1 MHDFLRAIGFKSVR
15 TEKDFNPILNDAA
28 MDHDNREIV
37 VKSDDCYICRITKY
51 YSDDAKI
58 GLEIYGEYIED
69 DVFRME
75 YYHPFFN
82 SDCVSAREPVELQR
96 HAATNSYAGICDDD
110 RLDISIIFY
119 LNEEGS
125 VRSSLFDEKRF
136 DDKTIYF
143 SGLCKAGRVLLPV
156 LPSIKSENSK
166 VKDKVSRFCA
176 DSEINDDDFDDDNT
190 DFFPD
195 FMPDFEK
202 RLKKDD
208 VYTIVN
214 TFLMPYGV
222 ETDQYMVLGEI
233 NTVRKVQ
240 NKTSGE
246 NVYII
251 RLTAKMIQM
260 DICVNEGDIQGVP
273 MPGRRFKGIIWLQG
287 RIE

>member
-1 MHDFLRAIGFKSVR
+1 MHDFLRAIGFRNVK

-37 VKSDDCYICRITKY
+37 LKSDDCYVCRITKY

-156 LPSIKSENSK
+156 LPSIRSENSR
-166 VKDKVSRFCA
+166 VKDKVGRFCA
-176 DSEINDDDFDDDNT
+176 DSEVEDIDEDDENVDL
-190 DFFPD
+190 FPD
-195 FMPDFEK
+195 FTPDFEK

-233 NTVRKVQ
+233 NAVRRVQ

-246 NVYII
+246 YVYII
-251 RLTAKMIQM
+251 RLTAKNIQM
-260 DICVNEGDIQGVP
+260 DICVNEGDIQGAP
-273 MPGRRFKGIIWLQG
+273 EPGRRFKGIIWLQG

>member
-1 MHDFLRAIGFKSVR
+1 MHDFLRAIGFRNIK

-28 MDHDNREIV
+28 QDNDNREIV
-37 VKSDDCYICRITKY
+37 LKSDDCYVCRITKY
-51 YSDDAKI
+51 YSEDAKI

-82 SDCVSAREPVELQR
+82 SDCVSAKEPVELQR

-119 LNEEGS
+119 LNEAGLN
-125 VRSSLFDEKRF
+125 RKSLFDERRF
-136 DDKTIYF
+136 EDKTIYF
-143 SGLCKAGRVLLPV
+143 SALCKVGRVLLPV
-156 LPSIKSENSK
+156 LPSLKGENSV
-166 VKDKVSRFCA
+166 VKDKVSKFCA
-176 DSEINDDDFDDDNT
+176 EAEIDSADFDEDMSDYI
-190 DFFPD
+190 PD
-195 FMPDFEK
+195 FLPDFEK

-233 NTVRKVQ
+233 DSVRTVKNNV
-240 NKTSGE
+240 SGE

-251 RLTAKMIQM
+251 RLTARKIQM
-260 DICVNEGDIQGVP
+260 DICVNEGDVQGVP
-273 MPGRRFKGIIWLQG
+273 VPGRRFKGIIWLQG

>member
-1 MHDFLRAIGFKSVR
+1 MHDFLRAIGFRNVK
-15 TEKDFNPILNDAA
+15 TEKDFSPVLNDAA
-28 MDHDNREIV
+28 QENDNREIV
-37 VKSDDCYICRITKY
+37 LKSDDCYVCRITKY
-51 YSDDAKI
+51 YSEDAQI

-82 SDCVSAREPVELQR
+82 GECVSAHEQVELQR

-119 LNEEGS
+119 LNEAGS
-125 VRSSLFDEKRF
+125 VRANLFDEKRYE
-136 DDKTIYF
+136 DKNIYF

-156 LPSIKSENSK
+156 LPSIKNENTK
-166 VKDKVSRFCA
+166 VKDKVSRICA
-176 DSEINDDDFDDDNT
+176 ENDFDGEEFEDDIPE
-190 DFFPD
+190 FLSD

-233 NTVRKVQ
+233 DAVRTVKNSV
-240 NKTSGE
+240 SGE
-246 NVYII
+246 TVYII
-251 RLTAKMIQM
+251 RVTARKIQM

-273 MPGRRFKGIIWLQG
+273 VPGRRFKGIIWLQG

>member
-1 MHDFLRAIGFKSVR
+1 MHDFLRAIGFRNVK

-37 VKSDDCYICRITKY
+37 LKSDDCYVCRITKY

-156 LPSIKSENSK
+156 LPSIRSENSR
-166 VKDKVSRFCA
+166 VKDKVGRFCA
-176 DSEINDDDFDDDNT
+176 DSEVEDIDEDDENG

-195 FMPDFEK
+195 FTPDFEK

-233 NTVRKVQ
+233 NAVRRVQ

-246 NVYII
+246 YVYII
-251 RLTAKMIQM
+251 RLTAKNIQM
-260 DICVNEGDIQGVP
+260 DICVNEGDIQGAP
-273 MPGRRFKGIIWLQG
+273 EPGRRFKGIIWLQG